1 MVVVV
6 LPPPPPP
13 LGPDRALLRWGFVG
27 TEVDTGLPLVES
39 LLLAVLEDKVA
50 VEILAG
56 L

>member
-6 LPPPPPP
+6 LPPPPP
-13 LGPDRALLRWGFVG
+13 LGPDKALLRWGLAG
-27 TEVDTGLPLVES
+27 TEADTGLPLVES
-39 LLLAVLEDKVA
+39 LVLEVLEDKVA